1 MSKSEPSTATE
12 KAVCPACEGSGIVI
26 EKNTD
31 LQIEVGRFCRECD
44 EGEYRWRRIVR
55 LFTEGDEA
63 AGNGTLI

>member
-1 MSKSEPSTATE
+1 MSKSEPSTTTQ
-12 KAVCPACEGSGIVI
+12 KPVCPACEGSGIVI

-44 EGEYRWRRIVR
+44 EGERRWRRIVR